1 MQFARKLTSPNGSCS
16 PIGLM
21 TMDIGIKWFQDTANL
36 GYKVVHDSF
45 FQYAKHGMFNE
56 AGSGHGA
63 LFDENLYNKEE
74 SLAKEMLESKSY

>member
-1 MQFARKLTSPNGSCS
+1 
-16 PIGLM
+16 M
-21 TMDIGIKWFQDTANL
+21 TMDIGIKWFQDAANA

-74 SLAKEMLESKSY
+74 LLANEMLESKSF